1 MNKKNCHEAFDI
13 YKMFISQTTK
23 VSEFL
28 KVAEV
33 FQIEPLI
40 ITLFDILCQK
50 FYVHLSTQNPSL
62 NESEEWEW
70 LIKSGSKLR
79 VNYIVTEVWSCA
91 RDQLA

>member
-33 FQIEPLI
+33 FQIKQLI
-40 ITLFDILCQK
+40 FILFNILCQK
-50 FYVHLSTQNPSL
+50 FYLYLSALNPVIMKVRD
-62 NESEEWEW
+62 ES
-70 LIKSGSKLR
+70 
-79 VNYIVTEVWSCA
+79 
-91 RDQLA
+91 D